1 MGTAVIQTCNPQNDV
16 IQIAAKQ
23 DYEAFFDDEI
33 RTRKMLIYPPYCDI
47 CLIGFVGENEI
58 KVKSASQRFTEI
70 LKEKLSGEYNE
81 LKIIALGPMAARVSK
96 ISNKYR
102 YRLILKCKNSARF
115 REMMSEMLKIAGT
128 EKAFSD
134 VSVYIDINP
143 ENII

>member
-1 MGTAVIQTCNPQNDV
+1 
-16 IQIAAKQ
+16 
-23 DYEAFFDDEI
+23 
-33 RTRKMLIYPPYCDI
+33 MLIYPPYCDI
-47 CLIGFVGENEI
+47 CLIGFVGENEN

-96 ISNKYR
+96 ISNKFR

-115 REMMSEMLKIAGT
+115 REMMSEMLKVTGS
-128 EKAFSD
+128 EKAFIG